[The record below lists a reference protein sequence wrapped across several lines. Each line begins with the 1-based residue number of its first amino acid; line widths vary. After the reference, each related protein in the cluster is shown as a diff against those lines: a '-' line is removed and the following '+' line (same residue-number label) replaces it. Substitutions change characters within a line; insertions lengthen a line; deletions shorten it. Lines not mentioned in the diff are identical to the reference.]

1 MSLMLLPVVNA
12 LAPVTAGVGIG
23 WWWTRSGRALDAA
36 ALTPLMIN
44 IGTPCLIFAAL
55 ARVQIAPEAFAAS
68 ALAATAALAAVAL
81 AGALL
86 LRLLG
91 LEVRTFFASVA
102 FPNAGALGLPVA
114 WYGLGPEGFAHAVV
128 FYALSSIGNF
138 VVGQAVA
145 ARGAGWAALL
155 RMPLLWAALGG
166 AAVSAGGIEL
176 PRAVM
181 NVVEVMGA
189 MSIPVMLLLLGAA
202 LARLEVGGLGRA
214 SLVAAL
220 RFGCGLAIGL
230 AVALAFGLEGPA
242 RIALILQSAM
252 PVSLYSYVF
261 AQRFGNAPEEVAGA
275 VMVSSLAGAVSIPL
289 LLAALA
295 G

>member
-1 MSLMLLPVVNA
+1 MPIVLLPVVNA

-36 ALTPLMIN
+36 ALTPLMMS
-44 IGTPCLIFAAL
+44 IGTPCLVFAAL
-55 ARVQIAPEAFAAS
+55 ARVHVAPEAFAAS
-68 ALAATAALAAVAL
+68 ALAAAVALAAVAL
-81 AGALL
+81 AGALML
-86 LRLLG
+86 HLLG

-138 VVGQAVA
+138 VVGQGVA
-145 ARGAGWAALL
+145 ARGAGLAALL

-166 AAVSAGGIEL
+166 AAVSAFGIAL
-176 PRAVM
+176 PRAVT
-181 NVVEVMGA
+181 NSVEVMGA
-189 MSIPVMLLLLGAA
+189 MSIPVMLMLLGAA
-202 LARLEVGGLGRA
+202 LARLEVGGLRRA

-220 RFGCGLAIGL
+220 RFGCGLLVGL
-230 AVALAFGLEGPA
+230 GAAQVFGLEGAA
-242 RIALILQSAM
+242 RIALVLQSAM

-289 LLAALA
+289 LLAALT